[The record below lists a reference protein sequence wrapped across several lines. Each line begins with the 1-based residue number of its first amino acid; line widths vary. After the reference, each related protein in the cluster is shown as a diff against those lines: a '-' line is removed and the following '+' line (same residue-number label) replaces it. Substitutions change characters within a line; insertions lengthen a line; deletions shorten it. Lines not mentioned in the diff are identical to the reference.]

1 MSYSKGKITTVNLST
16 IVDSKKLLSSK
27 QDSSLNYTLLKTG
40 INDISFNNLHNDKI
54 ETTNNLST
62 ILINSSN
69 NNTHQKY

>member
-16 IVDSKKLLSSK
+16 IVDSKKLLSPK
-27 QDSSLNYTLLKTG
+27 QDSNLNNTLLKTG
-40 INDISFNNLHNDKI
+40 INDISFNNLHNAKI

-69 NNTHQKY
+69 NNTHQK